1 MSHVWE
7 MEEDAQEMQSEDV
20 SPVDGEWYLLDLAA
34 AQEAADLRI
43 LREAFAA
50 RSGFNDAVMQQV
62 GR

>member
-1 MSHVWE
+1 

-20 SPVDGEWYLLDLAA
+20 SPMQDGEWHALDLAA
-34 AQEAADLRI
+34 AQEAANLRI

-50 RSGFNDAVMQQV
+50 RSKFNDALVQQV